1 MLRLLQIRN
10 FAIIDNLEV
19 EFGTG
24 LNVLTGETG
33 AGKSIL
39 VDALG
44 LALGDRADQ
53 RSVRAG
59 AAKAEISVLFE
70 CPGDHA
76 ALLWLR
82 EHALE
87 DDLSCSLR
95 RVIST
100 EGRSRA
106 FVNNSPVT
114 LENLRELGSTLIEIH
129 GQQAHQSLMQVREQR
144 RLLDAMAGNSDL
156 AGEVAAAWAQWQA
169 AIEAQENFSRRQ
181 DDRLAKLELL
191 RFQLTELEQLDLREG
206 EVESLIS
213 EHHRLAN
220 IENIS
225 HSADVALQA
234 TYAGDSNA
242 QALLANA
249 IEALENLS
257 AQDAEIA
264 AVTEQL
270 RSAEIEVRDAGISL
284 SHYVD
289 SLEPSP
295 ARLAD
300 LDARLGRIRTLAKRH
315 QVDDVALWKKLI
327 ELQESIAQIDDSQL
341 SEAELAQRVTETH
354 ETFLA
359 GAARLSKARQ
369 REGRKLSAEVTQQL
383 PNLGLR
389 DGEFRVAITER
400 TVADSTGVDDIEFQ
414 VKLNAGQGFAALAR
428 VASGGELSRISLAL
442 QVASGG
448 RSTVPTFV
456 FDEIDT
462 GIGGGAAEIVGSRL
476 RDLAADRQVLCVTHQ
491 AQVASQGHTHFQ
503 IAKSSDGKSSR
514 TNVNQLSAAERV
526 EELSRMIGGIE
537 ITDKARAHAEEMVAR
552 AAGQ

>member
-10 FAIIDNLEV
+10 YAIIDELEV

-53 RSVRAG
+53 RAVRPG

-70 CPGDHA
+70 CPQKHA
-76 ALLWLR
+76 ALQWLHDH
-82 EHALE
+82 EL
-87 DDLSCSLR
+87 DDELNCSLR

-114 LENLRELGSTLIEIH
+114 LQDLRELGSMLIEIH
-129 GQQAHQSLMQVREQR
+129 GQQAHQSLMHVREQR
-144 RLLDAMAGNSDL
+144 RLLDAMAGCTDL
-156 AGEVAAAWAQWQA
+156 ARQVATAYASWQEALDAQK
-169 AIEAQENFSRRQ
+169 NFSRQQ
-181 DDRLAKLELL
+181 DDRLASLELL

-206 EVESLIS
+206 EVEGLVN

-220 IENIS
+220 VDEIAR
-225 HSADVALQA
+225 SAQAALDA
-234 TYAGDSNA
+234 TYAGESNA
-242 QALLANA
+242 QALVARA
-249 IEALENLS
+249 IESLESLG

-264 AVTEQL
+264 GVAEQL
-270 RSAEIEVRDAGISL
+270 RSAEIELRDAGMSL
-284 SHYVD
+284 SHYCD
-289 SLEPSP
+289 GLEPDP

-315 QVDDVALWKKLI
+315 QVDDVALWAKAA
-327 ELQESIAQIDDSQL
+327 ELRGTVESIDQSEL
-341 SEAELAQRVTETH
+341 SEAALEQRAAEIHTA
-354 ETFLA
+354 FLA
-359 GAARLSKARQ
+359 GAKRLSAARHDKAK
-369 REGRKLSAEVTQQL
+369 ELTAEVTAHL
-383 PNLGLR
+383 PKLGMR
-389 DGEFRVAITER
+389 DGKFLVAIGER
-400 TVADSTGVDDIEFQ
+400 AAADSTGLDEIEFQ
-414 VKLNAGQGFAALAR
+414 VKLNAGQEFGALAR

-448 RSTVPTFV
+448 QSAVPTFV

-462 GIGGGAAEIVGSRL
+462 GIGGGAAEIVGARL
-476 RDLAADRQVLCVTHQ
+476 RELSGSRQVLCVTHQ
-491 AQVASQGHTHFQ
+491 AQVASQGHSHFR
-503 IAKSSDGKSSR
+503 IAKSSDGKMSR
-514 TNVNQLSAAERV
+514 TEIHRLNDAERV

-537 ITDKARAHAEEMVAR
+537 ITEKARAHAEEMVAR